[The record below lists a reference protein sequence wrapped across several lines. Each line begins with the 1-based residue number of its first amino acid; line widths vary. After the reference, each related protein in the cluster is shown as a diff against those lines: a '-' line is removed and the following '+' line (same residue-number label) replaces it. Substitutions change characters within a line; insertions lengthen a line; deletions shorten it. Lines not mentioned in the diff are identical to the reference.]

1 LTVVAR
7 LFSNAMLTKSDDLK
21 EPGTTAHKVVRDSTG
36 TDGTPVTMR
45 SLLALD
51 ISGGLLPCP
60 SALVLLLAA
69 IALHRVGFGLI
80 LVTSFSIGL
89 AAVLTAVGL
98 LFIKSSRLLDRV
110 PAFSTASRYTP
121 KHGSWLN
128 MAEIGPSALKGQH
141 LTH

>member
-1 LTVVAR
+1 MGHSHLP
-7 LFSNAMLTKSDDLK
+7 
-21 EPGTTAHKVVRDSTG
+21 PGA
-36 TDGTPVTMR
+36 DGTPVTMR
-45 SLLALD
+45 SLLALG

-98 LFIKSSRLLDRV
+98 LFIKGSRLLDGV
-110 PAFSTASRYTP
+110 PAFSTASR
-121 KHGSWLN
+121 WLP
-128 MAEIGPSALKGQH
+128 ALSALAIGVLGIGITWGSIAQ
-141 LTH
+141 LTSG